1 MKQLIADQSLDWC
14 GCETMGALGTMAPSG
29 MTIGMMPAISFRCS
43 GDDYDLDAYITPF
56 KTQLDGVTPLR
67 KEGMN
72 EHDWSRLQD
81 AFIAR
86 YAERYRHYKGPF
98 ARARE
103 ARLLDESREKAQ
115 TMVFPDRG

>member
-1 MKQLIADQSLDWC
+1 MAKLIDDQDLDWC
-14 GCETMGALGTMAPSG
+14 GCETMGSLGTTSPGG

-56 KTQLDGVTPLR
+56 KTRSDGVTPLR

-72 EHDWSRLQD
+72 QHDWDRIQH

-86 YAERYRHYKGPF
+86 YAERYRHYEGPF
-98 ARARE
+98 ARARQV
-103 ARLLDESREKAQ
+103 RLLAESREKAK